1 MIGDSDRGFTII
13 EVILFLAVTGALF
26 AALMVGVNNGITQ
39 QRYSDSVNNYKA
51 LLQNQYAEVVSTRN
65 ENNRDWTCNVDG
77 SVTLGSTS
85 SRGTRGTSECVILG
99 RVVTVSADGKQVTTS
114 SVTGRDP
121 STPLQ
126 GDELDTAVLTA
137 YQPHISAYD
146 SESTDIDWGG
156 NLSPATSQPLLR
168 TILILRSPT
177 SGLIRVF
184 TSKNKI
190 VSVDLA
196 SMNSTAVSTNCIM
209 GDSGL
214 LPKQVIKINPTIAG
228 PDAVTTRVASGG
240 VCA

>member
-1 MIGDSDRGFTII
+1 MIGDFDRGFTII

-51 LLQNQYAEVVSTRN
+51 LVQNQYTEVVSTRN
-65 ENNRDWTCNVDG
+65 ANNKDWTCNSDG
-77 SVTLGSTS
+77 SVTPGSPS
-85 SRGTRGTSECVILG
+85 SRGIRGTSECVLLG
-99 RVVTVSADGKQVTTS
+99 RAIAISADGKQIATS

-121 STPLQ
+121 STPLP
-126 GDELDTAVLTA
+126 DDALDVAVLMA

-156 NLSPATSQPLLR
+156 NLASTTGQPLLR

-228 PDAVTTRVASGG
+228 PDAVTINVAGQG
-240 VCA
+240 VCV